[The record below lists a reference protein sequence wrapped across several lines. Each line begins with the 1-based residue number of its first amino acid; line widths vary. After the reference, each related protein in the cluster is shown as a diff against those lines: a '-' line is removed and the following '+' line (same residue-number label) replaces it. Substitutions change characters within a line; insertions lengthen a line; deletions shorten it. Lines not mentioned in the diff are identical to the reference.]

1 MVTVLAKKQLKYHL
15 QVGYAQAHLFTV
27 SVSIHQPQTKQR
39 VSLPVW
45 IPGSY
50 LVREFAKNLSHLTA
64 KQGKKRCAI
73 EQLDKCTWE
82 MACDENGEVLT
93 LSWQIYA
100 WDNSVRGAYLDE
112 HRGFVN
118 GTCVFLRV
126 HGFEDV
132 PVELQVVAPVATQQ
146 ADWKLACALSAV
158 KVNARGFGVY
168 RADNYDALVDA
179 PIEMGTF
186 WQGHFEVAGVTHELI
201 VTGAPPS
208 FDGGRLLRDTQRI
221 CETEVAFWHGRKG
234 KPPFTRYVFFLNAV
248 GQGYGGLEHC
258 ASTALICNR
267 RDLPMLGEPRSRPL
281 RSDYKTLLGLI
292 SHEYFHAWNV
302 KRMRPSELA
311 SYDYS
316 RENYTQLLW
325 FFEGFTSYYDDLML
339 LRAGLITTDE
349 YLLLFSRN
357 ISAVYSMPGRH
368 CQSVAQASFDA
379 WIKYY
384 RVDENT
390 PNITVNYYT
399 KGALV
404 AFCLDAA
411 LRATGKATLDNLM
424 RLLWQ
429 TSQGGP
435 LQESDIA
442 QALKQISGRSFAREL
457 RAWVHG
463 TSELPIQTGLARL
476 GVKMD
481 RYHNLTPE
489 QALGIKVVSDT
500 SGIVVKS
507 VLNGSVAQGAGVAAG
522 DELIAVNGWRLK
534 TLTDWDMFVKE
545 CADAELILAR
555 DGRLTTTKLQF
566 SAYPSQLAGVTLSM
580 LDGTQSATKNAW
592 PIK

>member
-1 MVTVLAKKQLKYHL
+1 MSSKKQLKYQL
-15 QVGYAQAHLFTV
+15 QVGNAQAHLFTV
-27 SVSIHQPQTKQR
+27 QVSIPQPQTKQR
-39 VSLPVW
+39 ISLPVW

-50 LVREFAKNLSHLTA
+50 LVREFAKNLSDLTA
-64 KQGKKRCAI
+64 EQGKKKCAI

-82 MACDENGEVLT
+82 VACDEKSGALT

-100 WDNSVRGAYLDE
+100 WDTSVRGAYLDE
-112 HRGFVN
+112 RRGFVN

-126 HGFEDV
+126 HGWEDA
-132 PVELQVVAPVATQQ
+132 PVELHVAAPVSSQQ
-146 ADWKLACALSAV
+146 PTWKLACALSAV

-168 RADNYDALVDA
+168 RAENYDALVDA

-186 WQGHFEVAGVTHELI
+186 WRGHFDVAGVTHELV

-208 FDGGRLLRDTQRI
+208 FDGERLLRDTQRI

-234 KPPFTRYVFFLNAV
+234 KPPFTRYVFLLNAV
-248 GQGYGGLEHC
+248 GQGYGGLEHS

-267 RDLPMLGEPRSRPL
+267 RDLPMHREPCSREMRSG
-281 RSDYKTLLGLI
+281 YKTLLGLI

-302 KRMRPSELA
+302 KRMRPAELA
-311 SYDYS
+311 CYDYS

-349 YLLLFSRN
+349 YLKLFSRN
-357 ISAVYSMPGRH
+357 IDAVQAMPGRQR
-368 CQSVAQASFDA
+368 QSVAQASFDA

-390 PNITVNYYT
+390 PNITVSYYA

-411 LRATGKATLDNLM
+411 LRATGKATLDDLM
-424 RLLWQ
+424 RLLWK
-429 TSQGGP
+429 TSHGGP

-442 QALKQISGRSFAREL
+442 QALKKISGRSFAREL

-463 TSELPIQTGLARL
+463 THELPVHTALARL
-476 GVKMD
+476 GVKMSN
-481 RYHNLTPE
+481 HETLTPE
-489 QALGIKVVSDT
+489 QALGLKVVSDA
-500 SGIVVKS
+500 GGLVVKS
-507 VLNGSVAQGAGVAAG
+507 VLNGCVAQGAGVAAG
-522 DELIAVNGWRLK
+522 DELIAVNGWRIK
-534 TLTDWDMFVKE
+534 SLTDWNMFVKGHS
-545 CADAELILAR
+545 DAELILAR
-555 DGRLTTTKLQF
+555 DGQLIYTTLQF
-566 SAYPSQLAGVTLSM
+566 SAYPAQAAGVTLS
-580 LDGTQSATKNAW
+580 TVNCSKSAAHSSW
-592 PIK
+592 PVK